1 MIEVSAD
8 FNEIAELQIGNR
20 AQIFQRPTIN
30 DMRTTEDSLT
40 PRRNPR
46 FKKTHYVG
54 KEPTVVKEPE
64 VIDFPRPK
72 RNLHKNAEQVE
83 HSKLLT
89 QIKSD
94 QSLSTKLTARLQ
106 RFDDIQQMKYIIMG
120 KEHDDYYFRPYVER
134 VRKAMEEDNYQKYLI
149 KKEKAMREAD
159 LRPVP
164 IRSNRKAN
172 KIPTIRFSRKGLQ
185 DPHTRHIER
194 RKKEEEL
201 ERIINEAQGIYP
213 PKPPK
218 PRRGLDMNY
227 YDRCKEVRFY
237 TGRQEDAMKHG
248 RKYFPQKFADDVRK
262 DIRILP

>member
-20 AQIFQRPTIN
+20 AQIFQRPTIHDIRN
-30 DMRTTEDSLT
+30 SGEST

-54 KEPTVVKEPE
+54 KEVKEPE

-72 RNLHKNAEQVE
+72 RNLQRNIDQVE
-83 HSKLLT
+83 HSNLLT
-89 QIKSD
+89 QIKAD
-94 QSLSTKLTARLQ
+94 QNLSTKLTARLK

-120 KEHDDYYFRPYVER
+120 KEHDDYYFKPYVQKIK
-134 VRKAMEEDNYQKYLI
+134 KAMEDEKYQKYLT
-149 KKEKAMREAD
+149 KKEKAIKEAD

-164 IRSNRKAN
+164 IRSNREAN
-172 KIPTIRFSRKGLQ
+172 RIPTIRISRKGLQ
-185 DPHTRHIER
+185 DPYTRHIER
-194 RKKEEEL
+194 KKKEEEL
-201 ERIINEAQGIYP
+201 DRIINEAQGIPP

-227 YDRCKEVRFY
+227 YDRRKEVRFY

-248 RKYFPQKFADDVRK
+248 RKYFPQKFADDIRK
-262 DIRILP
+262 DIRMLP